1 MRVTRDRDKTK
12 DQLIAELEQLRA
24 ELASRA
30 DHTAT
35 AATSTGRADALHS
48 DMASGDEERIT
59 PALGRAR
66 LSGSGSEHQAHQ
78 QLAILS
84 EASARLANSLDYEA
98 TLGQLTDL
106 LVPPLAD
113 CCIVLAPTDDKL
125 RAIAAAFADARIGK
139 ALQALT
145 TQYTAVDLDAPF
157 GVGHVLRTG
166 KPELVPEVTEDHL
179 LALARGDR
187 RHLERLRRLRPQ
199 SVIALPLKARERVV
213 GVLILVSTSPNRR
226 YTVEDLALA
235 QEIARR
241 AALAMENARLYG
253 ESQQALG
260 QVAEIASRLG
270 QQASELNAIIEAIPG
285 GVFVCDAAGLIVRV
299 NAAAAALAG
308 FPPDRAWQPIPSRA
322 QHQLLLTLDGAPLPL
337 DAYPLELALRGETR
351 MDARYLFQQP
361 QADGSQRSIPIQC
374 SYAPIRD
381 ERGAFAGAV
390 AVATDIGELYRLER
404 QKDEFLSVA
413 SHELKTPLTTLKIL
427 TQLTRKRL
435 DRLGLLDTGHVA
447 RMERAIGRMERL
459 IGDLLDV
466 SRIDSGKLLLRAE
479 DFDLVALC
487 RATAAEQEEI
497 TERSVTLDPPA
508 QPVVV
513 HADSE
518 RIEQVLTNL
527 LSNALKYSP
536 PDAAVV
542 LRLRTRGSEAVVSVA
557 DCGEGIPRDALP
569 HLFERFYRVPGIQV
583 QYGSGVGMGLGL
595 YLCRELVE
603 RHGGRIWAESESS
616 TGSTFAFTLPLVH
629 GRSPGKKTQPH
640 TT

>member
-1 MRVTRDRDKTK
+1 MRGTRDRDKTK

-24 ELASRA
+24 ELASRDDHAAAPA
-30 DHTAT
+30 DAPHTA
-35 AATSTGRADALHS
+35 AHYTSSEG
-48 DMASGDEERIT
+48 RIT

-66 LSGSGSEHQAHQ
+66 LAGSEHQAHQ
-78 QLAILS
+78 QLANLS
-84 EASARLANSLDYEA
+84 EAAARLANSLDYEA

-106 LVPPLAD
+106 LVPLLAD
-113 CCIVLAPTDDKL
+113 WCIVLTPIDGKL
-125 RAIAAAFADARIGK
+125 RAIAAAYADERMGK
-139 ALQALT
+139 ALHALT
-145 TQYTAVDLDAPF
+145 AQYTAVDLDAPY
-157 GVGHVLRTG
+157 GVGRVLRTG
-166 KPELVPEVTEDHL
+166 QPELVPEVTEEHL
-179 LALARGDR
+179 QALAHGDR
-187 RHLERLRRLRPQ
+187 RHLERLRRLRPH
-199 SVIALPLKARERVV
+199 SEIALPLQARDRVV
-213 GVLILVSTSPNRR
+213 GVLVLVSTTPNRH
-226 YTVEDLALA
+226 YTAEDLVLA
-235 QEIARR
+235 QEIAQR
-241 AALAMENARLYG
+241 AALAIDNARLYG

-260 QVAEIASRLG
+260 QVAKIASRLG

-285 GVFVCDAAGLIVRV
+285 GVFVCDASGLIVRV

-308 FPPDRAWQPIPSRA
+308 FPPDEAWQPIPSRA
-322 QHQLLLTLDGAPLPL
+322 RHQLLRTLDGTPLPL

-361 QADGSQRSIPIQC
+361 QPDGSQRSIPIQC

-381 ERGAFAGAV
+381 ERGATAGAV

-404 QKDEFLSVA
+404 QKDDFLSVA

-466 SRIDSGKLLLRAE
+466 SRIDSGKLLLRPE
-479 DFDLVALC
+479 DFDLAALC
-487 RATAAEQEEI
+487 RATAAEQEEV
-497 TERSVTLDPPA
+497 TERSVTLDLPA
-508 QPVVV
+508 HPVVV

-527 LSNALKYSP
+527 LSNALKYSLS
-536 PDAAVV
+536 DAAVV
-542 LRLRTRGSEAVVSVA
+542 LRLRTRGGEAIVSVT
-557 DCGEGIPRDALP
+557 DHGNGIPQDALP

-603 RHGGRIWAESESS
+603 RHGGRIWAESETS
-616 TGSTFAFTLPLVH
+616 TGSTFAFTLPLAH
-629 GRSPGKKTQPH
+629 GGTPVKKAQPR
-640 TT
+640 TK